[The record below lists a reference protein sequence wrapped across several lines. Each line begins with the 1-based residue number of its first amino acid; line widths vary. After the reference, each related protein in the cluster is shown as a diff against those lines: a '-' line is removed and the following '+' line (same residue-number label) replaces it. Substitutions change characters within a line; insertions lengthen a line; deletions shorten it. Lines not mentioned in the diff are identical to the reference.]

1 MQNGKAL
8 IFILQYAIYNSP
20 GPNPITVS
28 KVQLEVKQLIRD
40 MFHAYSVAAHKS
52 VFNMIYHNV
61 DVFFVHFWKLFREDN
76 HAKGELPWLF
86 RPSSPAW
93 NTSTLKFGVYVVLN
107 KMYGSSADL
116 RELMQRQ

>member
-1 MQNGKAL
+1 M
-8 IFILQYAIYNSP
+8 
-20 GPNPITVS
+20 
-28 KVQLEVKQLIRD
+28 IRD

-61 DVFFVHFWKLFREDN
+61 DVFFVHIWKLFREDN

-86 RPSSPAW
+86 RPSSAAW

-107 KMYGSSADL
+107 KMYGSSAVY
-116 RELMQRQ
+116 EN